1 MKMKTQNENNNIGN
15 ESPGISCCAGTNTN
29 KGRPLIY
36 GIMAALAMIGFY
48 IGLITL
54 TSDWYNAKAQFSDYR
69 WWLIALAAGLG
80 LQVGLFTRTRQA
92 MAAAHLKG
100 AATGMAASG
109 GISGV
114 AMAICCSHYLAGL
127 LPILG
132 LPFLS
137 TAVAGLERYQTQF
150 FILGVVSNLLG
161 MLYIVWIMKKNGL
174 LPNMQIVS
182 QLLKK
187 DYNNK

>member
-1 MKMKTQNENNNIGN
+1 MKTQTEKIGT
-15 ESPGISCCAGTNTN
+15 SQKMFCCAGTSTK

-36 GIMAALAMIGFY
+36 GVIAAFVTIGFY
-48 IGLITL
+48 LGLITL
-54 TSDWYNAKAQFSDYR
+54 TSDWYNAIAQFSDYR

-100 AATGMAASG
+100 AATGVAASG

-114 AMAICCSHYLAGL
+114 AMAICCSHYLAVL
-127 LPILG
+127 LPIIG

-150 FILGVVSNLLG
+150 FFLGVVSNLLG
-161 MLYIVWIMKKNGL
+161 MLYIVWIMSKNNL
-174 LPNMQIVS
+174 LPNMPLIR
-182 QLLKK
+182 QLIKN